1 MVGAMKKLV
10 IIGAMLVSAPAL
22 AQQPPGQPPQQ
33 PPEARAFVNSIVALE
48 HELMTMRATA
58 EIMLKYQDEQ
68 VKALQKEAKDT
79 QEWWNRYIGK

>member
-1 MVGAMKKLV
+1 MVRKLVFVGAMF
-10 IIGAMLVSAPAL
+10 L
-22 AQQPPGQPPQQ
+22 ATPGWSQQPPPQQQ

-68 VKALQKEAKDT
+68 IKTLQKEAKDT
-79 QEWWNRYIGK
+79 KEWWDRYLSK